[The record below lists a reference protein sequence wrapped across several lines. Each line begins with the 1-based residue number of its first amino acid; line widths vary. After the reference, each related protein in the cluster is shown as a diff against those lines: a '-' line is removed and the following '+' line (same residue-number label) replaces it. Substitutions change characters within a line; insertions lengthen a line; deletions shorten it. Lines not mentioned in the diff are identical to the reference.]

1 MNTQQVAGQ
10 PGMAQTQLIMAQP
23 MAMPVSTP
31 TAMQMMQVNCP
42 PGSTPGSMVQVQ
54 APNGEQMHVQ
64 VPAGVGPGMP
74 FQIQVLGATP
84 AQAQPMAVAEAQ
96 PMVKP

>member
-10 PGMAQTQLIMAQP
+10 PGVAQATAMSEVQPIMAEP
-23 MAMPVSTP
+23 TATPVATP

-54 APNGEQMHVQ
+54 APNGQQMQVQ

-74 FQIQVLGATP
+74 FQVQVP
-84 AQAQPMAVAEAQ
+84 AAALVPTTA
-96 PMVKP
+96 P